1 MGVLRQE
8 AKINLFVE
16 RLESGKFKLLSLL
29 FGTAA
34 GVFLLYLFLPFGEIA
49 KALSEVSL
57 KSLAVAFLLYTLS
70 YLFRTFRWKVYYP
83 RAPFGVLFLTTSVN
97 TFLNNLL
104 PARLGEG
111 SIFLLLRRFDPS
123 LKETLKKFLKVRL
136 LDGFALLT
144 LLFLSLVYLKFGLL
158 LAVIVAF
165 SVYPLGVIL
174 SRFLSK
180 VWKKLPSL
188 NWEIYPFFLSLGAL
202 LSKLLAVYVVL
213 EFLKLDFFKFSV
225 GFLGGE
231 LSTILPL
238 HSFAGLGTYET
249 AFSAALKIFLDESF
263 REGFKVAFLSHAFL
277 LSASALLGLI
287 SLLLLV
293 KKG

>member
-1 MGVLRQE
+1 MRQE
-8 AKINLFVE
+8 AKINLIVE
-16 RLESGKFKLLSLL
+16 KVKGGKFKLLSLL
-29 FGTAA
+29 FGTAV
-34 GVFLLYLFLPFGEIA
+34 GILLLYLFLPFGEIA
-49 KALSEVSL
+49 KALSEVSP

-70 YLFRTFRWKVYYP
+70 HLFRTLRWKVYYP
-83 RAPFGVLFLTTSVN
+83 QASFKVLFLTTSVN

-123 LKETLKKFLKVRL
+123 LKKTLKKFLKVRL

-144 LLFLSLVYLKFGLL
+144 LLLLSLVYLKFGLFWS
-158 LAVIVAF
+158 VIVAF
-165 SVYPLGVIL
+165 SVYPLGVIASKL
-174 SRFLSK
+174 LSK
-180 VWKKLPSL
+180 FWKKLPSL
-188 NWEIYPFFLSLGAL
+188 NWEIYPYFLSLGAL
-202 LSKLLAVYVVL
+202 LSKLLAVFVVL
-213 EFLKLDFFKFSV
+213 EFLKMDFFKFSV

-231 LSTILPL
+231 LSTILPI
-238 HSFAGLGTYET
+238 HSFAGLGTYEA
-249 AFSAALKIFLDESF
+249 AFSAALKVLLNESF
-263 REGFKVAFLSHAFL
+263 SEGFKVAFLSHAFL